1 MVSRQV
7 WRAIKAKN
15 SGFPSDHLFLV
26 VQGAKKN
33 QENNLSMITDLILNV
48 INLRKDLNNK
58 INRNN
63 F

>member
-26 VQGAKKN
+26 VQGAKNK
-33 QENNLSMITDLILNV
+33 QGNNLSMITDFILLNV
-48 INLRKDLNNK
+48 IDLRQDLNNK
-58 INRNN
+58 N
-63 F
+63 